1 MERQRSAG
9 PVLLS
14 PPTGAEVGGRPAHPT
29 ADREAEAGALQP
41 PELTQLI
48 KARVGAVN
56 RLYRVRQKDTVAAA
70 ETERTAD
77 HPPLVAPRN
86 MAERVAGP
94 ADIPV
99 QSELGAVDHYTPPE
113 RVGAEDQ
120 VRARTVQPVEH
131 GEVIRA
137 EAAAREE
144 LPAQVQPELVGILV
158 VETAEAEEMER
169 AETVGPEASQEEEEE
184 ALVEMLV
191 KRAAP
196 AQLVLHVFGRGDG
209 IQGHSGDRRTVGSP
223 GRRRCVGDHIPATL
237 GERLPGAER

>member
-1 MERQRSAG
+1 M
-9 PVLLS
+9 
-14 PPTGAEVGGRPAHPT
+14 GGRPAHPT

-77 HPPLVAPRN
+77 RPPLVAPRN

-99 QSELGAVDHYTPPE
+99 QSELWAVDHYTPPE

-137 EAAAREE
+137 PEAVRAE
-144 LPAQVQPELVGILV
+144 LPARVQPEQVGTLD
-158 VETAEAEEMER
+158 VETAEAAEMDR
-169 AETVGPEASQEEEEE
+169 AETVGPEASQEAEAE

-191 KRAAP
+191 KRVGAA
-196 AQLVLHVFGRGDG
+196 ALVLHVFGRGDG

-237 GERLPGAER
+237 GERLPGIKR

>member
-1 MERQRSAG
+1 MAG
-9 PVLLS
+9 VAVEL
-14 PPTGAEVGGRPAHPT
+14 PALPT
-29 ADREAEAGALQP
+29 ADREAEAGELQP

-48 KARVGAVN
+48 KPRAVAAN

-77 HPPLVAPRN
+77 RPPLVAPRN

-99 QSELGAVDHYTPPE
+99 QSELWAVDHYTPPE

-144 LPAQVQPELVGILV
+144 LPAQVQPELVGILD
-158 VETAEAEEMER
+158 VETAEAAEMDR
-169 AETVGPEASQEEEEE
+169 AETVGPEASQEAEAE

-196 AQLVLHVFGRGDG
+196 AALAFAASGHGKHYSSFILVY
-209 IQGHSGDRRTVGSP
+209 RRQ
-223 GRRRCVGDHIPATL
+223 A
-237 GERLPGAER
+237 